1 MKGDLSKVLKA
12 LRVRV
17 TVREASRKRLLLLI
31 ARTMMKEKRLKQV
44 IPVQKMV
51 KMPLSRLQK
60 ITCSIRLWKMLIMM
74 TKRDVMTMMTSTTL
88 SMIIGIAMM
97 MRRRRMKLRNVMMP
111 VVKMVS
117 MNKVK
122 AMLRRRRRMKKT
134 ILRQSQALLKLLL
147 MR

>member
-1 MKGDLSKVLKA
+1 M
-12 LRVRV
+12 RV
-17 TVREASRKRLLLLI
+17 TVREASRKLLLLLI
-31 ARTMMKEKRLKQV
+31 ARTMMKEKRLRQV

-51 KMPLSRLQK
+51 KMPLSRLQR

-74 TKRDVMTMMTSTTL
+74 AKRDVMTMMTLTTL
-88 SMIIGIAMM
+88 SMIIGIVMM
-97 MRRRRMKLRNVMMP
+97 MRRRRRMKLRNVMMP

-147 MR
+147 TR

>member
-1 MKGDLSKVLKA
+1 M
-12 LRVRV
+12 RV
-17 TVREASRKRLLLLI
+17 TVREASRKLLLLLI
-31 ARTMMKEKRLKQV
+31 ARTMMKEKRLRQV

-51 KMPLSRLQK
+51 KMPLSRLQR
-60 ITCSIRLWKMLIMM
+60 ITCTIRLWKMLIMM
-74 TKRDVMTMMTSTTL
+74 TKRDVMTMMTLTTL

-97 MRRRRMKLRNVMMP
+97 NMMRRRRMKLRNVKMP

-147 MR
+147 TR

>member
-1 MKGDLSKVLKA
+1 M
-12 LRVRV
+12 RV

-74 TKRDVMTMMTSTTL
+74 TKRDVMTMMTLTPL

-97 MRRRRMKLRNVMMP
+97 MMMRRRMKLRNVMMP
-111 VVKMVS
+111 AVKMVS

-122 AMLRRRRRMKKT
+122 AMLRRRRMKKT

-147 MR
+147 TR

>member
-1 MKGDLSKVLKA
+1 M
-12 LRVRV
+12 RV

-74 TKRDVMTMMTSTTL
+74 AKRDVMTIMKLTTL

-97 MRRRRMKLRNVMMP
+97 MMIMRRRRMKLRNVMMP

-147 MR
+147 TR

>member
-1 MKGDLSKVLKA
+1 M
-12 LRVRV
+12 RV

-74 TKRDVMTMMTSTTL
+74 TKRDVMTMMTLTTL
-88 SMIIGIAMM
+88 SMIIGIVMM
-97 MRRRRMKLRNVMMP
+97 MMRRRRRMKLRNVMMP

-122 AMLRRRRRMKKT
+122 AMLRRRRRMKKM

>member
-1 MKGDLSKVLKA
+1 M
-12 LRVRV
+12 RV

-60 ITCSIRLWKMLIMM
+60 ITCSIRLWKMLITM
-74 TKRDVMTMMTSTTL
+74 TKRDVMTMMTLTTL

-147 MR
+147 TR